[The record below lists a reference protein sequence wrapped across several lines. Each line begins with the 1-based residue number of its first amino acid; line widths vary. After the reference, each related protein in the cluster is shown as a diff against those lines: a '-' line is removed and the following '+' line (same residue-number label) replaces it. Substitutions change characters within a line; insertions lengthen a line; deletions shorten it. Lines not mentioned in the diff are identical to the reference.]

1 MVGPPDVGD
10 RFFNPDTG
18 GTTVPTVSLSFL
30 NRGKVRAVCRVCREI
45 SELKTD
51 QLCGRC
57 VWIKSQISGRFAG
70 AVQGTIAIP
79 AQQHCKSL
87 GCQCAA
93 CDGRTLDPH
102 PLYIFDVGRADRRQI
117 HFHPRCHDLW
127 LEAVNRVPALKQDAA
142 GQDAPQD
149 NAAP

>member
-1 MVGPPDVGD
+1 M
-10 RFFNPDTG
+10 
-18 GTTVPTVSLSFL
+18 PTVSLSFL

-51 QLCGRC
+51 QLCARC
-57 VWIKSQISGRFAG
+57 VWIKSQITARFAG
-70 AVQGTIAIP
+70 AVQGAIAIP

-102 PLYIFDVGRADRRQI
+102 PLYVFDVGRADRRRI

-127 LEAVNRVPALKQDAA
+127 LQAVNKVPALEPEGA
-142 GQDAPQD
+142 GQEALPE
-149 NAAP
+149 NGASKE